1 MPLRLFAGLAAMLLY
16 ACAPSDGKA
25 LIQAPGS
32 DPGESPHTDGGIPTL
47 PDAGPPPVGEP
58 NPVALENALPGTTSW
73 AISQA
78 AGAGQLE
85 GYASDV
91 SVNHGGSVT
100 IHVRTDKPS
109 QARWELYRMGWYG
122 GAGGRL
128 IASGG
133 PFDAGS
139 LPSPT
144 PDPVTGLV
152 ECRWPASFRLE
163 TRAGWASGIHLIKL
177 VRQDGLEAYVP
188 IVIRADERKKT
199 AVVQASITTWQAYN
213 DWGGESLYGDALGL
227 PGGHA
232 SEVSFDRPYR
242 DGFGAGEYF
251 YFEHFLV
258 QWLESRGYDAT
269 YLTNVDAHRDP
280 SLLMGQRLLISSG
293 HDEYWSRGEKDAVDA
308 ALADGTNVAYLTA
321 DESFWQIRLE
331 PSRSDKR
338 PWRTEVC
345 YKEAAPAHDPQ
356 AGTNLITMRW
366 RDVEVGAPEQ
376 ATHGV
381 MSDGW
386 EFADLPWIVRGSGS
400 WVYAGTGL
408 KDGDSIP
415 LLVGYESDRIFA
427 EFAQPAGV
435 EVLARSPVV
444 SFDSGEAGPSWHNST
459 VYTTP
464 SGAFVF
470 AAGVVQWSYGL
481 SSPGVADARVQR
493 MTDNLFQ
500 HAGLAPSLRGDSF
513 GAGPPRIEAS
523 GAAASVSTLSG
534 ASYEEALVD
543 GPAAR
548 ARFRR
553 PVGIAAD
560 AGGNIY
566 IADSGNH
573 AVRKIAADAERT
585 VTTLAGADVLS
596 APYGVALGQ
605 DGLLYV
611 ADFGKNRISRIAP
624 DVPHTVSVWAGSP
637 NGNSGTADGNGTA
650 ALFNMP
656 VAVAAVGNDLYVVD
670 SMTSRVRRIDG
681 AQNVTT
687 VVGLKGR
694 GHTDGEG
701 VNARLNHPTGIA
713 AGTDGLYVVD
723 SGNRV
728 IRRIALDGRYTVTTI
743 AGSGQGGYA
752 DGPAA
757 VAMLM
762 PLLGAVVLDGTV
774 LVADGGSARI
784 RKIAGGNVTTW
795 AGNGRSG
802 ADDGPALS
810 ASFNVP
816 AGLAVLPGGTVAVAD
831 QGGSTIRLVRSR

>member
-1 MPLRLFAGLAAMLLY
+1 L
-16 ACAPSDGKA
+16 
-25 LIQAPGS
+25 
-32 DPGESPHTDGGIPTL
+32 
-47 PDAGPPPVGEP
+47 
-58 NPVALENALPGTTSW
+58 
-73 AISQA
+73 
-78 AGAGQLE
+78 
-85 GYASDV
+85 
-91 SVNHGGSVT
+91 
-100 IHVRTDKPS
+100 
-109 QARWELYRMGWYG
+109 
-122 GAGGRL
+122 
-128 IASGG
+128 
-133 PFDAGS
+133 
-139 LPSPT
+139 
-144 PDPVTGLV
+144 
-152 ECRWPASFRLE
+152 
-163 TRAGWASGIHLIKL
+163 
-177 VRQDGLEAYVP
+177 
-188 IVIRADERKKT
+188 
-199 AVVQASITTWQAYN
+199 
-213 DWGGESLYGDALGL
+213 
-227 PGGHA
+227 
-232 SEVSFDRPYR
+232 
-242 DGFGAGEYF
+242 
-251 YFEHFLV
+251 
-258 QWLESRGYDAT
+258 
-269 YLTNVDAHRDP
+269 
-280 SLLMGQRLLISSG
+280 
-293 HDEYWSRGEKDAVDA
+293 
-308 ALADGTNVAYLTA
+308 
-321 DESFWQIRLE
+321 
-331 PSRSDKR
+331 
-338 PWRTEVC
+338 
-345 YKEAAPAHDPQ
+345 
-356 AGTNLITMRW
+356 
-366 RDVEVGAPEQ
+366 
-376 ATHGV
+376 
-381 MSDGW
+381 
-386 EFADLPWIVRGSGS
+386 
-400 WVYAGTGL
+400 
-408 KDGDSIP
+408 
-415 LLVGYESDRIFA
+415 
-427 EFAQPAGV
+427 
-435 EVLARSPVV
+435 
-444 SFDSGEAGPSWHNST
+444 T

-470 AAGVVQWSYGL
+470 AAGVVSWACGL
-481 SSPGVADARVQR
+481 SSPGVGDARVQR

-500 HAGLAPSLRGDSF
+500 HAGLAPSLADDSF
-513 GAGPPRIEAS
+513 GAGPPRIEAA

-585 VTTLAGADVLS
+585 VTPLAGADVLS

-605 DGLLYV
+605 DGFLYV

-656 VAVAAVGNDLYVVD
+656 VAVASVGNDLYVVD
-670 SMTSRVRRIDG
+670 SLTSRVRRIDG

-728 IRRIALDGRYTVTTI
+728 IRRIALDGRYTATTI
-743 AGSGQGGYA
+743 AGSGQGAYA
-752 DGPAA
+752 DGPAT

-816 AGLAVLPGGTVAVAD
+816 AGLAVLPDGTVAVAD
-831 QGGSTIRLVRSR
+831 QGG